1 MDWNFVSFV
10 VMGIAA
16 SILSASM
23 ITRRR
28 PVSAAMIL
36 IAVMT
41 LLAGMFGLL
50 EAHFAAAAQII
61 VYAGAIMVVFVFVI
75 MLLNLPPEELRYGGI
90 TLGEMILIGFG
101 VVLAVALGTQVGQGL
116 LTRGVESMGLAIG
129 QTPEGARPLYFPASE
144 NVKNV
149 ASSMFVDY
157 LWAFELVSF
166 LILAAVIG
174 SIVIAKKR
182 STQNAAAS

>member
-1 MDWNFVSFV
+1 
-10 VMGIAA
+10 
-16 SILSASM
+16 
-23 ITRRR
+23 
-28 PVSAAMIL
+28 
-36 IAVMT
+36 
-41 LLAGMFGLL
+41 
-50 EAHFAAAAQII
+50 
-61 VYAGAIMVVFVFVI
+61 
-75 MLLNLPPEELRYGGI
+75 
-90 TLGEMILIGFG
+90 
-101 VVLAVALGTQVGQGL
+101 
-116 LTRGVESMGLAIG
+116 MGLAIG